1 MYCSSLQKGRKSG
14 ATVAS
19 PPSGCPDI
27 DPRRK
32 AHDRSLSPH
41 VVLGGMQ
48 KPGSF
53 SRTAFAMATLPS
65 PVQSESLPMPRNH
78 RLWLDDDE
86 GGSPASPQTREPN
99 PQEPV
104 GSAQTNA
111 TASAGALQDQQLMA
125 ECQDPNMQ
133 SCASSEAARSG
144 EKQRDEDGK
153 HDSGSLHVAA
163 SQIQLFQ

>member
-53 SRTAFAMATLPS
+53 SSNPIHKVTLNGFHFWDIS
-65 PVQSESLPMPRNH
+65 PDRQTPRSLRFGEALGNRHQEHSTDGSTIKIYQKAWRGRIHTSLERCSESR
-78 RLWLDDDE
+78 
-86 GGSPASPQTREPN
+86 
-99 PQEPV
+99 
-104 GSAQTNA
+104 
-111 TASAGALQDQQLMA
+111 
-125 ECQDPNMQ
+125 
-133 SCASSEAARSG
+133 RSMCTPG
-144 EKQRDEDGK
+144 WFTGLKRSRHDGK
-153 HDSGSLHVAA
+153 GGVRKSDDSC
-163 SQIQLFQ
+163 